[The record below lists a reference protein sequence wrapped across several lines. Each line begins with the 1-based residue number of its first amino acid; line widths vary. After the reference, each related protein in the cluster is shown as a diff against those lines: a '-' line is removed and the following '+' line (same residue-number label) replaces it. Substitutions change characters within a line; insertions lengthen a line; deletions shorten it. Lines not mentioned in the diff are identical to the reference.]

1 MSDTTRRDTSSVST
15 VASAGGVRQARAEQ
29 TRADIIEA
37 AHRLFVENG
46 YRATSLREVA
56 AAAGLSHSG
65 LQRHFPTKD
74 GLLVA
79 VVDSFRR
86 HTDNQLDY
94 ALQEEAGTFD
104 FAAIARLNAEVPGY
118 LPLYAALTGE
128 ASTSTH
134 PAHAQLRDRYQALV
148 SLATDHIED
157 AIKHD
162 IVDSGRDPH
171 DEAIRGI
178 AAWDGLQLIA
188 QYLPDRV
195 DIEAALDR
203 HQDLLALPRA
213 WRDPSDPAPRQDP
226 APLPPVPD
234 LGGGHSERIVGYRS
248 GRETRERIVAG
259 ATALFAR
266 EGFGDTSL
274 STIAQVVGVTKA
286 TLLHHYTSKEA
297 LLEAVLVERD
307 RTLFSQIPYTPASR
321 AAHELRGMP
330 IGARVNAERAPGLIQ
345 VYAVLSCEAV
355 PAEHPAHDY
364 FTRRYATS
372 IDHFAALLRA
382 AAADGDLPSHR
393 DPEAEA
399 IWLAALWEGLQ
410 YQWLYDSTSVDVA
423 THLAAHLDDL
433 LP

>member
-1 MSDTTRRDTSSVST
+1 MRRSSPGVSAP
-15 VASAGGVRQARAEQ
+15 VAPAGGVRQARAER
-29 TRADIIEA
+29 TRTDIIEA
-37 AHRLFVENG
+37 AHRLFLENG
-46 YRATSLREVA
+46 YRATSLRDVA

-74 GLLVA
+74 ALLVA
-79 VVDSFRR
+79 VVDSFRS
-86 HTDNQLDY
+86 HTENRFAY
-94 ALQEEAGTFD
+94 ATQDEAGALD
-104 FAAIARLNAEVPGY
+104 FAAIARANAEVPGY

-134 PAHAQLRDRYQALV
+134 PAHAQLRDRYQAVV

-162 IVDSGRDPH
+162 VVDSGRDPH
-171 DEAIRGI
+171 DEAIRLI
-178 AAWDGLQLIA
+178 SAWDGLQLIA

-203 HQDLLALPRA
+203 HQDLLSLPRA
-213 WRDPSDPAPRQDP
+213 WRDPSDPAPREDP

-234 LGGGHSERIVGYRS
+234 LGVSHSEKMVGYRT
-248 GRETRERIVAG
+248 GRETRARIVAG

-274 STIAQVVGVTKA
+274 RTIAQAVGVTKA
-286 TLLHHYTSKEA
+286 TLLHHYASKDE
-297 LLEAVLVERD
+297 LLEAVLIERD
-307 RTLFSQIPYTPASR
+307 RTLFSQIPYTPADR

-330 IGARVNAERAPGLIQ
+330 LGARANAERAPGLIQ

-355 PAEHPAHDY
+355 PVEHPAHDY
-364 FTRRYATS
+364 FARRYEAS

-399 IWLAALWEGLQ
+399 VWLAALWEGLQ
-410 YQWLYDSTSVDVA
+410 YQWLYDPTSVDVPA
-423 THLAAHLDDL
+423 HLAGHLGDL